1 MRQVSRP
8 PASVV
13 DRARS
18 EPDRTTIPAIRWEN
32 FQLAEVGFFDRRAQ
46 NSRAPRGWLGRT
58 VAFAWRAKR
67 HSARCQAGLLL
78 VVRSRRLVTVGA
90 GDCIQTI
97 WGVVRWLRDRC
108 P

>member
-18 EPDRTTIPAIRWEN
+18 EPHRTTIPAIRWEN

-46 NSRAPRGWLGRT
+46 DSRAPRGWLAGPSLSLVAQSDSANGR
-58 VAFAWRAKR
+58 R
-67 HSARCQAGLLL
+67 
-78 VVRSRRLVTVGA
+78 
-90 GDCIQTI
+90 
-97 WGVVRWLRDRC
+97 
-108 P
+108 